1 MNKYLKIAAFAST
14 VCLASV
20 SSKAAP
26 ASENWENNCA
36 KCHGADGKGETKV
49 GKKLKVKDYTDAAV
63 QAKMTD
69 EEITKAITD
78 GVTEGDKEKMKAF
91 KDTLSKEEIA
101 ELVAFIRKFKS

>member
-1 MNKYLKIAAFAST
+1 MKNHLKIASIGAAL
-14 VCLASV
+14 CLAGSF
-20 SSKAAP
+20 SMAAP
-26 ASENWENNCA
+26 ASENWDNNCA

-69 EEITKAITD
+69 EEIIKAITD

-91 KDTLSKEEIA
+91 KDTLTKEEIA
-101 ELVAFIRKFKS
+101 DLVAHIRKFKS